1 MQTTFQNT
9 INNINTLKKKATG
22 ILPDFLFNN
31 KSNKIGTSVEIKV
44 VNEPLFFGGL
54 PLYGGE
60 IICIYDCN
68 NPDSLYGLSWFSAAY
83 SGQVKA
89 VNWDNQTPDH
99 SNAFA
104 IFILGVELTK
114 EELIEINT
122 NNPNADIF
130 IYSYKETYEYLY
142 NYNKMFRNITL
153 FRADDSY
160 NIGGDSNIA
169 NYENTVASMLKIS
182 YFFTYAWRNW
192 ALSSFAHTVAHYSTF
207 FCNIP
212 EYNLKK
218 SIFIEEV
225 IYTIENKIV
234 KKNNIDLS
242 REAAIYNFKNLAH
255 SSLIGN
261 NLDILAKIQLA
272 PSLLDYTLFKDRL
285 QKQVQ
290 KSSKVYALRDN
301 RYLNSAVHNALFV
314 PCNSTDFIE
323 VLMYSSRN
331 CNTVVGVEDCSDF
344 KTFFVYSTI
353 KGHAKV
359 FAELLKGD
367 DVRGSV
373 NGVVIVKKAKH
384 HNGEY
389 NY

>member
-1 MQTTFQNT
+1 
-9 INNINTLKKKATG
+9 
-22 ILPDFLFNN
+22 
-31 KSNKIGTSVEIKV
+31 
-44 VNEPLFFGGL
+44 
-54 PLYGGE
+54 
-60 IICIYDCN
+60 
-68 NPDSLYGLSWFSAAY
+68 
-83 SGQVKA
+83 
-89 VNWDNQTPDH
+89 
-99 SNAFA
+99 
-104 IFILGVELTK
+104 
-114 EELIEINT
+114 
-122 NNPNADIF
+122 
-130 IYSYKETYEYLY
+130 
-142 NYNKMFRNITL
+142 
-153 FRADDSY
+153 
-160 NIGGDSNIA
+160 
-169 NYENTVASMLKIS
+169 MLKIS

-192 ALSSFAHTVAHYSTF
+192 ALSSFANTIAHYSTF

-225 IYTIENKIV
+225 IYTNENKIV